1 LDQFKEGGV
10 PAKIRLIQP
19 IRPSSSTIAQKAPIK
34 SNDDQNLA
42 KKMNEIFA
50 TPPKPECHSIGVQS
64 PDFMMEKG
72 FN

>member
-1 LDQFKEGGV
+1 MDQFKEGGV

-19 IRPSSSTIAQKAPIK
+19 IRPSSTIAPKVATKPKI
-34 SNDDQNLA
+34 DDQNLA
-42 KKMNEIFA
+42 QKMNEIFA